1 MLKYFKK
8 SKSLSQESLSN
19 KHKSFDDYDISLGD
33 IIRGARATQGKSVTD
48 VRLELRLNKSY
59 ITAIEHGDVS
69 AFRTPKFVRG
79 YVCSYAEYLGINPEE
94 AFEIFCEETGFT
106 YQFENN
112 HNSLKLALRRLKCWF
127 AFISIKLFWPIKLRI
142 IS

>member
-1 MLKYFKK
+1 M
-8 SKSLSQESLSN
+8 ETLSN

-94 AFEIFCEETGFT
+94 AFEIFCAETGFT
-106 YQFENN
+106 YQLENN
-112 HNSLKLALRRLKCWF
+112 RNPPKLALRRLKRWF
-127 AFISIKLFWPIKLRI
+127 ACISIKLFWPIKLRI
-142 IS
+142 IN

>member
-1 MLKYFKK
+1 MLKYFKR
-8 SKSLSQESLSN
+8 STSASLEMLSN
-19 KHKSFDDYDISLGD
+19 KHKNFDDYDISLGD
-33 IIRGARATQGKSVTD
+33 IIRGERATQGKSVTD
-48 VRLELRLNKSY
+48 VRLELRLKKSY

-94 AFEIFCEETGFT
+94 AFEIFCAETGFT
-106 YQFENN
+106 YKFENN
-112 HNSLKLALRRLKCWF
+112 CNSLKLALRRLKRWF
-127 AFISIKLFWPIKLRI
+127 GCVYFKLFWPVKLHI

>member
-1 MLKYFKK
+1 MLKYVKK
-8 SKSLSQESLSN
+8 SSRLNLEMLSN
-19 KHKSFDDYDISLGD
+19 QHKSFDDYEISLGD
-33 IIRGARATQGKSVTD
+33 IIRGERATQGKSVTD

-59 ITAIEHGDVS
+59 IVAIEQGDVS

-94 AFEIFCEETGFT
+94 AFEIFCAETGFI
-106 YQFENN
+106 YHFENN
-112 HNSLKLALRRLKCWF
+112 CHFLKLALRRLKCMF
-127 AFISIKLFWPIKLRI
+127 ERIFIKLLWLVKPSI

>member
-1 MLKYFKK
+1 M
-8 SKSLSQESLSN
+8 LSN

-94 AFEIFCEETGFT
+94 AFEIFCAETGFT

-112 HNSLKLALRRLKCWF
+112 RNSLKLTLRRLKCWF
-127 AFISIKLFWPIKLRI
+127 AFISIKLYWPIKLRI

>member
-8 SKSLSQESLSN
+8 PKSLSQESLSN

-69 AFRTPKFVRG
+69 AFRAPKFVRG

-94 AFEIFCEETGFT
+94 AFEIFCAETGFT
-106 YQFENN
+106 YQFKNN
-112 HNSLKLALRRLKCWF
+112 RNSLKLALRRFKCWF
-127 AFISIKLFWPIKLRI
+127 ARISIKLFWPIKLRI

>member
-8 SKSLSQESLSN
+8 SKSLSLEMLSN

-94 AFEIFCEETGFT
+94 AFEIFCAETGFT

-112 HNSLKLALRRLKCWF
+112 RNSLKLALRRLKCWF